1 MLYNTAA
8 AFYLR
13 DFVSELSDFC
23 IIANARSRVE
33 VGVVGGGAYV
43 RRDWFARPLVC
54 SISSLQGLQV
64 QVCHGR

>member
-23 IIANARSRVE
+23 IADARSRV
-33 VGVVGGGAYV
+33 GWCGGRGAYV
-43 RRDWFARPLVC
+43 RHDWFARPLVC